1 MERSDFKSPLFYYIK
16 IHDERRIKKLKEI
29 SKEGIEKLIKA
40 GYIKN
45 SGKGFVNPKK
55 HCTVGY
61 YKTLHGRHRYIED
74 FYANVAEKLK

>member
-1 MERSDFKSPLFYYIK
+1 MLFILQK
-16 IHDERRIKKLKEI
+16 IHKERVEFYLKEI

-55 HCTVGY
+55 HCAVGY